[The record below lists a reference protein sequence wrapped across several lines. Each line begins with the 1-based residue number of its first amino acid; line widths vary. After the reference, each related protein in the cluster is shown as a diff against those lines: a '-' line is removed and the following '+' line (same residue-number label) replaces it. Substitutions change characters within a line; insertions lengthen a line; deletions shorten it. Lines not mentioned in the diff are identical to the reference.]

1 MQMKLIDRIS
11 HVCLKSEEKSLDSK
25 PEKVN
30 NEYFSTKSNVKI
42 KFKLNEN
49 GLHSIIKII
58 PLKITHFSEKKLY

>member
-42 KFKLNEN
+42 KLNEN